1 MTTFF
6 TILAGIGA
14 IVLTFALSIAI
25 WGGLIWLL
33 CWGLQTIGITSIA
46 GWTVAFS
53 WPLVVVIV
61 VILTILSMLFRGNS
75 NREG

>member
-1 MTTFF
+1 MTTFLA
-6 TILAGIGA
+6 ILACVGVIA
-14 IVLTFALSIAI
+14 LTFVLGIAI

-33 CWGLQTIGITSIA
+33 CWGLQAIGITSIA

-53 WPLVVVIV
+53 WPRVVVIV
-61 VILTILSMLFRGNS
+61 VIWTILSMLFRGNS